1 MKDVLYLSKLEFSKM
16 FKTKIAK
23 VGIILAF
30 IIMIGVTISEYSDMK
45 RVREYE
51 SANGTL
57 ESWDWREREE
67 YLISQKESMLS
78 DPYYNEIDRKQIE
91 RRVEIAEY
99 RLEHNITKD
108 YEKNMW
114 WFFADNSFN
123 WVFRF
128 IILIVVLV
136 GVFNVSSE
144 YNNKTI
150 NMWLVS
156 PYKRWK
162 VLTSKYLAI
171 IGYGAIILG
180 IVLFMGLLSGIIIHG
195 FDRVSSEAILYGV
208 NGPYTISTAL
218 YSIVIVLLKLVELIF
233 SISLAFMI
241 SVLLKSVSF
250 ATITSIVTI
259 FVISPVVLYGGK
271 MMNYLNYLPF
281 NHLDFR
287 KFLDF
292 GTILPN
298 VNNDFDSIIIQG
310 FTPTIAALIIM
321 VYISMFM
328 SITYGVFCKRDVI

>member
-30 IIMIGVTISEYSDMK
+30 IIMIGLTISEYSDMK

-51 SANGTL
+51 SANGTS

-78 DPYYNEIDRKQIE
+78 DPYYNESDRKQIE

-218 YSIVIVLLKLVELIF
+218 YSIVIVELIF

-328 SITYGVFCKRDVI
+328 SITYGVFCKRGVI

>member
-1 MKDVLYLSKLEFSKM
+1 
-16 FKTKIAK
+16 
-23 VGIILAF
+23 
-30 IIMIGVTISEYSDMK
+30 
-45 RVREYE
+45 
-51 SANGTL
+51 
-57 ESWDWREREE
+57 
-67 YLISQKESMLS
+67 
-78 DPYYNEIDRKQIE
+78 
-91 RRVEIAEY
+91 
-99 RLEHNITKD
+99 
-108 YEKNMW
+108 
-114 WFFADNSFN
+114 
-123 WVFRF
+123 
-128 IILIVVLV
+128 
-136 GVFNVSSE
+136 
-144 YNNKTI
+144 
-150 NMWLVS
+150 MWLVS

-171 IGYGAIILG
+171 IEYGVIVLG

-218 YSIVIVLLKLVELIF
+218 YSIIIVLLKLVELIF

-271 MMNYLNYLPF
+271 MVDYLNYLPF
-281 NHLDFR
+281 NHLELR

-310 FTPTIAALIIM
+310 FTPM
-321 VYISMFM
+321 ISAILV
-328 SITYGVFCKRDVI
+328 SA